1 MTGLGLGL
9 AAAAAIYA
17 AYNTKSSN
25 RAIAF
30 VVLAFFAIV
39 GASQ

>member
-1 MTGLGLGL
+1 MTGLGLGI

-17 AYNTKSSN
+17 AYKTENGA
-25 RAIAF
+25 RALAF
-30 VVLAFFAIV
+30 VFLAFCAIV